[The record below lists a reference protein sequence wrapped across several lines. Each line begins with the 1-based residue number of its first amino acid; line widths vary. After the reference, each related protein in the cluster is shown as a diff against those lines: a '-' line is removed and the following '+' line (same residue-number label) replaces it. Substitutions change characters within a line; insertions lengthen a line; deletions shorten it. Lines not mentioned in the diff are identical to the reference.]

1 MGNKTDPFDYLGHPV
16 PLFLGE
22 SKKEDSYVSKDG
34 PLSGMDG
41 LRKSLHLGH
50 ECNLTKQANSNIQD
64 ILALYPGGKFGEQDI
79 YLFSLL
85 SG

>member
-1 MGNKTDPFDYLGHPV
+1 
-16 PLFLGE
+16 
-22 SKKEDSYVSKDG
+22 
-34 PLSGMDG
+34 MDG